1 MRMLVAGL
9 EPARDCSRGILS
21 PLRLPIPPHQHGVY
35 IHQSEGFSLIFG
47 GIFPMDEQLN
57 IF

>member
-1 MRMLVAGL
+1 MPVTGL
-9 EPARDCSRGILS
+9 EPVRGCPRGILS

-47 GIFPMDEQLN
+47 GIFPMDEQIK

>member
-1 MRMLVAGL
+1 
-9 EPARDCSRGILS
+9 
-21 PLRLPIPPHQHGVY
+21 VY

-47 GIFPMDEQLN
+47 GIFPMDEQIK